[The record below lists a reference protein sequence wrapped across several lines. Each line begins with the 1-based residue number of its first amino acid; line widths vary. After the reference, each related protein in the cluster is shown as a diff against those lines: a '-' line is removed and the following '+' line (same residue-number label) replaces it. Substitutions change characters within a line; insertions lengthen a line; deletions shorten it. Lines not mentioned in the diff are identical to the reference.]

1 MNTTYKKKLKTIT
14 VFVNGM
20 QQPFTFTDTVDEPTA
35 TRILY
40 EFQHNGGANGVIQ
53 DMQGWIP
60 TSSVSYVLVTE
71 AESDVISKNDV
82 FCVEPA
88 SDELVIKIC
97 SEGEAPNIYCA
108 DSPQKPITK
117 SDFEALLI
125 AAGCSTPDCLDS
137 TIFVYWNDEQLHFD
151 STNQDWRDSAQQYSY
166 HYDNGEEKMVFSR
179 LTQ

>member
-97 SEGEAPNIYCA
+97 SEGEAPNIYCD
-108 DSPQKPITK
+108 DSPQKPVTGN
-117 SDFEALLI
+117 DFQALLT
-125 AAGCSTPDCLDS
+125 AAGCSSPDCFES
-137 TIFVYWNDEQLHFD
+137 TVRVYWNDEQLHYD
-151 STNQDWRDSAQQYSY
+151 SAYSYWRDSEHQYSY
-166 HYDNGEEKMVFSR
+166 RYDPHDDKMEFSHT
-179 LTQ
+179 TQ